1 MSLKYA
7 NRKVIDEYDWNQLV
21 IKTYGKPYTFQQQEG
36 CMANNTFFELSIP
49 CEFTNDENMHE
60 EIPEDING
68 ENMGVKFKTWL
79 ARDPKQS
86 VDGDDTGWMISL
98 FWDRNFYPDIY
109 TLANDM
115 YEKGV
120 IEKGE
125 YLIKIER

>member
-1 MSLKYA
+1 MEYKTK
-7 NRKVIDEYDWNQLV
+7 KVIDEYDWNQLV

-49 CEFTNDENMHE
+49 CEFTNDEDAHE
-60 EIPEDING
+60 EIPEIL
-68 ENMGVKFKTWL
+68 ETEIMGVKFDKWL
-79 ARDPKQS
+79 ARDPKQLINGQS
-86 VDGDDTGWMISL
+86 WETILW
-98 FWDRNFYPDIY
+98 WERNFYPDIY

-125 YLIKIER
+125 YIIKIDW

>member
-1 MSLKYA
+1 
-7 NRKVIDEYDWNQLV
+7 
-21 IKTYGKPYTFQQQEG
+21 
-36 CMANNTFFELSIP
+36 
-49 CEFTNDENMHE
+49 
-60 EIPEDING
+60 
-68 ENMGVKFKTWL
+68 MGVKFETWL

-86 VDGDDTGWMISL
+86 VDGDDTGWMINL